1 MKLKVE
7 KAISVFLWLVAL
19 HSFVVGVCLILLPSS
34 VFVYLGFNP
43 SFDRFFSTQ
52 GGVFHII
59 MSVCYA
65 MGAHDVKKFLALV
78 IFSFI
83 VKFIAAIFLLLYF
96 VLISSQLLIILS
108 CVSDLVMGLIIFI
121 LYIKLDKQVYSLGG
135 PHE

>member
-1 MKLKVE
+1 M
-7 KAISVFLWLVAL
+7 VAL
-19 HSFVVGVCLILLPSS
+19 HSFFVGVCLILLPSS
-34 VFVYLGFNP
+34 VFEYLGFDP
-43 SFDRFFSTQ
+43 SFERFFSTQ

-65 MGAHDVKKFLALV
+65 MGAYDVKKFLTLV

-108 CVSDLVMGLIIFI
+108 CISDLVMGLIIFI

-135 PHE
+135 SHE

>member
-1 MKLKVE
+1 MMLKVE
-7 KAISVFLWLVAL
+7 KTISVFLWLVAL

-65 MGAHDVKKFLALV
+65 MGAYDIKKFLALV

>member
-7 KAISVFLWLVAL
+7 KAISVFLWLVAF
-19 HSFVVGVCLILLPSS
+19 HSFIVGICLIFLPSS
-34 VFVYLGFNP
+34 VFEYFGFNP
-43 SFDRFFSTQ
+43 SFERFFSTQ

-65 MGAHDVKKFLALV
+65 LGAYDIKKFLALI

-96 VLISSQLLIILS
+96 LFISPQLLIILS
-108 CVSDLVMGLIIFI
+108 CLSDLAMGLIIYF
-121 LYIKLDKQVYSLGG
+121 LYIKLDRKFYSFSDRI
-135 PHE
+135 

>member
-19 HSFVVGVCLILLPSS
+19 HSFIVGVCLIFLPSS
-34 VFVYLGFNP
+34 VFEFLGFNP

-65 MGAHDVKKFLALV
+65 MGASNTKKYLALIV
-78 IFSFI
+78 FSFI
-83 VKFIAAIFLLLYF
+83 VKFIAAIFLLVYF
-96 VLISSQLLIILS
+96 IIISSQLLIILS
-108 CVSDLVMGLIIFI
+108 FTSDLAMGVIIYL
-121 LYIKLDKQVYSLGG
+121 LYSKLDKQHYSLINRL
-135 PHE
+135 

>member
-1 MKLKVE
+1 MTLKVE

-19 HSFVVGVCLILLPSS
+19 HSFIVGICLILLPSS
-34 VFVYLGFNP
+34 VFEFLGFNP

-65 MGAHDVKKFLALV
+65 MGAYDLKKFLALV

-96 VLISSQLLIILS
+96 ILISSQLLIILS
-108 CVSDLVMGLIIFI
+108 CISDLVMGCIIFW
-121 LYIKLDKQVYSLGG
+121 LYSKLDKQYYSLGG
-135 PHE
+135 GL

>member
-19 HSFVVGVCLILLPSS
+19 HSFIVGVCLILLPSS
-34 VFVYLGFNP
+34 VFEFLGFNP

-65 MGAHDVKKFLALV
+65 MGAYDLKKFLALV

-96 VLISSQLLIILS
+96 ILISSQLLIILS
-108 CVSDLVMGLIIFI
+108 CISDFAMGLIIFI

-135 PHE
+135 SHE